1 MKVIKWFIN
10 ASYTVHDD
18 FRSHSGL
25 VTKFGQGSAISA
37 SLKQKLNTR
46 SSTEAEL
53 VGVDDFMGMI
63 IWTQNVLEAQGYEVF
78 KHILYQDNKNAILL
92 ENNGK
97 ASAGKRSRHLNVIY
111 FFVKQI
117 VDQGKLTIQHC
128 PTLDMPADFMT
139 KSLQGSAFLE
149 FRNMILGM

>member
-46 SSTEAEL
+46 SSTEPEP
-53 VGVDDFMGMI
+53 VGVDDFMGMM
-63 IWTQNVLEAQGYEVF
+63 IWTQNFLEAQEYGIF
-78 KHILYQDNKNAILL
+78 KHILYQDNNSAMLL
-92 ENNGK
+92 EKMVKHRPGK
-97 ASAGKRSRHLNVIY
+97 EVGI
-111 FFVKQI
+111 
-117 VDQGKLTIQHC
+117 
-128 PTLDMPADFMT
+128 
-139 KSLQGSAFLE
+139 
-149 FRNMILGM
+149 